1 MTPNVVDLLIA
12 VLLIASVGT
21 GLGAGLFAVLGSV
34 CGLVLGALAAP
45 WVLPLVARAVPES
58 GPRGLL
64 LVLTAVALLAV
75 GASIGAAIGR
85 VVRRGAD
92 RLKLR
97 LVERMLG
104 GLTALVASAL
114 AITMVGSSIA
124 AAGVPVLSATVA
136 SSSVLRTVE
145 RYIPQSLAD
154 AAARLN
160 AFAFG
165 ETVLPTLEGLLQPG
179 QLDAAPEATPID
191 LDTPELERAAGSV
204 VKVSGAADGCGVV
217 STGTGFVIAE
227 DRIITNAHVLAG
239 VRAPIVEVPGEP
251 ARDATVVY
259 FDPIDD
265 IAVIAA
271 DVQAEPLGLAG
282 ALAPG
287 EGGAVMG
294 YPFGGPFRVTGAGVV
309 SSSSA
314 PVRDIYGDSTAL
326 RSVYALRAQV
336 EPGNSGGPLLT
347 AGGQV
352 AGMVFA
358 KDAATPDVGYAMTN
372 DELLPVIAQLDE
384 ASAPVPVGA
393 CIPR

>member
-12 VLLIASVGT
+12 VLLIASVAT

-58 GPRGLL
+58 GPKGLL
-64 LVLTAVALLAV
+64 LVITAVALLAV
-75 GASIGAAIGR
+75 GAAVGSAIGR

-104 GLTALVASAL
+104 GLTALVAAAL
-114 AITMVGSSIA
+114 AITMVGSAIA
-124 AAGVPVLSATVA
+124 SAGVPVLSATVA
-136 SSSVLRTVE
+136 SSSALRTVE
-145 RYIPQSLAD
+145 RYIPPPLAE

-179 QLDAAPEATPID
+179 QLDAAPEPTPIE
-191 LDTPELERAAGSV
+191 LATPELDRAAGSV
-204 VKVSGAADGCGVV
+204 VKVSGSADGCGVI

-227 DRIITNAHVLAG
+227 DRIITNAHVVAG

-271 DVQAEPLGLAG
+271 DVQAEPLGLAEP
-282 ALAPG
+282 LAPG
-287 EGGAVMG
+287 ESGAVMG
-294 YPFGGPFRVTGAGVV
+294 YPFGGPFRVTTAGVV

-314 PVRDIYGDSTAL
+314 PVRDIYGESTTP

-358 KDAATPDVGYAMTN
+358 KDAAAPNVGYAMTN
-372 DELLPVIAQLDE
+372 DELLPVVSQLGAD
-384 ASAPVPVGA
+384 AAPVPVGA
-393 CIPR
+393 CIP